1 MSDLEYQRR
10 SSYGPSSPTV
20 GVRGARTR
28 MHIAD
33 AALRCFTT
41 KGYYGTSI
49 DDIASLASTSRAT
62 LYQYFESKESIFI
75 ELMVESGT
83 ALARELRHLGPLAA
97 DADGY
102 AALRRWLGESC
113 RIYDTYAP
121 MFIEWANVTT
131 ANGSL
136 HGEVAGYV
144 DFHVEHFSTVLQSAG
159 IEADEAEVAAVVV
172 LGLFTRFNY
181 IRHVYR
187 PGPSDLNMIESL
199 ACAIQR
205 YLFPETPERVLI
217 GGLRIDHSDDGRPP
231 VTEIGPLGELPPRRR
246 PTSPTL
252 FDGLSE
258 QAASTVRQLLGA
270 AERVFALHGYQAANI
285 DQIISEA
292 ELSRGTFYRY
302 FTDKTEVIVALSQ
315 QASAAMSPLFE
326 EFERFGSDRDAE
338 ALHEWLQ
345 RFLVVQRRYAGV
357 MRTWTE
363 GFPVDPALL
372 AGAADVVAAMSGAVE
387 ATFGPP
393 RPYPLDRRAAGMLL
407 SALLEHVPNEA
418 SGSNHDPS
426 DERIVEE
433 QQRFIER
440 VLFPS

>member
-10 SSYGPSSPTV
+10 ASYGPSSPTV
-20 GVRGARTR
+20 GARGARTR
-28 MHIAD
+28 MQIAD

-49 DDIASLASTSRAT
+49 DDIATLASTSRAT

-83 ALARELRHLGPLAA
+83 ALARELRHLSPLGA

-131 ANGSL
+131 AERSL
-136 HGEVAGYV
+136 HGEIAGYV
-144 DFHVEHFSTVLQSAG
+144 DFHVEHLSTTLRAAG
-159 IEADEAEVAAVVV
+159 IDAEQANTASVIV

-187 PGPSDLNMIESL
+187 PGPSDLQLIESL

-205 YLFPETPERVLI
+205 YLFPATTDRVLI
-217 GGLRIDHSDDGRPP
+217 GGLRVDHIDDGRPP
-231 VTEIGPLGELPPRRR
+231 VTQMGPLGELPPRRGLDSA
-246 PTSPTL
+246 SP
-252 FDGLSE
+252 FDGLSA
-258 QAASTVRQLLGA
+258 QTAGTVRQLLDA
-270 AERVFALHGYQAANI
+270 AGRVFAANGYQAANV
-285 DQIISEA
+285 DQIIGEA
-292 ELSRGTFYRY
+292 GLARGTFYRY
-302 FTDKTEVIVALSQ
+302 FSDKTEVIIALSHE
-315 QASAAMSPLFE
+315 ASAAMIPLFE
-326 EFERFGSDRDAE
+326 EFERFGTDRDPE
-338 ALHEWLQ
+338 ALHGWLG
-345 RFLVVQRRYAGV
+345 RFLAVQRRYAGV

-363 GFPVDPALL
+363 GVPVDSALL

-407 SALLEHVPNEA
+407 SALLEHAPNEGA
-418 SGSNHDPS
+418 GSTYEPS
-426 DERIVEE
+426 DEQIVEE

-440 VLFPS
+440 VLFPG